1 MPQIDF
7 YHLTQSDIET
17 ALVMLVQKSLLA
29 GKRVLVQCPRP
40 AAEAIDDALWVADG
54 DSWIPHGLDDA
65 PGRDKAPVWICSA
78 SNDKD
83 SNDKDSN
90 DKDGAETD
98 GVNPDDA
105 TFLFLLHGAQRDD
118 MPRFE
123 RVFNIFDGRS
133 EAQVGQARDQ
143 WQSWRDM
150 DAAEMRYFAQDDAG
164 KWEQRA

>member
-83 SNDKDSN
+83 SNDKD
-90 DKDGAETD
+90 GAETD
-98 GVNPDDA
+98 SVNPDDA

>member
-40 AAEAIDDALWVADG
+40 AAEAIDDALWVADR

-83 SNDKDSN
+83 SNDKH
-90 DKDGAETD
+90 GAETD

>member
-7 YHLTQSDIET
+7 YHLTQSNIET

-29 GKRVLVQCPRP
+29 SKKVLVQCPRP
-40 AAEAIDDALWVADG
+40 AAETIDEALWAADR

-65 PGRDKAPVWICSA
+65 FGRDKAPVWICSA
-78 SNDKD
+78 S
-83 SNDKDSN
+83 S
-90 DKDGAETD
+90 DKDGAETGGISPD
-98 GVNPDDA
+98 GA

-150 DAAEMRYFAQDDAG
+150 DATEMRYFAQDDTG

>member
-29 GKRVLVQCPRP
+29 GKKVLVQCPRP
-40 AAEAIDDALWVADG
+40 AAETIDDALWAADR

-78 SNDKD
+78 

>member
-40 AAEAIDDALWVADG
+40 AAEAIDDALWVADR

-78 SNDKD
+78 

>member
-29 GKRVLVQCPRP
+29 GKKVLVQCPRP
-40 AAEAIDDALWVADG
+40 AAEIIDEALWAADR

-65 PGRDKAPVWICSA
+65 FGRDKAPVWICSA
-78 SNDKD
+78 S
-83 SNDKDSN
+83 S
-90 DKDGAETD
+90 DKDGAETGGISPD
-98 GVNPDDA
+98 GA

-150 DAAEMRYFAQDDAG
+150 DAATMRYFAQDDTG
-164 KWEQRA
+164 KWEKRA